1 MRDIGY
7 NTFIIRGNDAR
18 NVYIFH
24 GGSHCRIPML
34 MYLQEVRVHV
44 EHDDVP
50 TLIIARLCKVL
61 FIFHHTSMLPLPG
74 KTRQR
79 TQVSS
84 LD

>member
-1 MRDIGY
+1 
-7 NTFIIRGNDAR
+7 
-18 NVYIFH
+18 
-24 GGSHCRIPML
+24 ML